1 MTELFTS
8 SGNSSFSTPADAEC
22 IHFKFVKCGQMSCIA
37 CKASNIEP
45 MLVTQT
51 MGYIN
56 SSFTC
61 SSCLLDAS
69 LPVPHF
75 KSTCTFSQSD
85 FVQSASSLQQWYI
98 RMREAAACTDDLA
111 QFCSKGCWVYLSA
124 PHLAVQY
131 PTNVPQTADGSALA
145 ARALHDLTE

>member
-8 SGNSSFSTPADAEC
+8 SGNNSFSTPADAEC
-22 IHFKFVKCGQMSCIA
+22 IHFKFVKCGQISCTA
-37 CKASNIEP
+37 CKALNIEP

-56 SSFTC
+56 SPFTC

-98 RMREAAACTDDLA
+98 RMLRHAPTTWHNSAAKAAVCTFQLHIWPSST
-111 QFCSKGCWVYLSA
+111 QQMYLRRQMGQLLQLGRFA
-124 PHLAVQY
+124 
-131 PTNVPQTADGSALA
+131 TRKN
-145 ARALHDLTE
+145 E